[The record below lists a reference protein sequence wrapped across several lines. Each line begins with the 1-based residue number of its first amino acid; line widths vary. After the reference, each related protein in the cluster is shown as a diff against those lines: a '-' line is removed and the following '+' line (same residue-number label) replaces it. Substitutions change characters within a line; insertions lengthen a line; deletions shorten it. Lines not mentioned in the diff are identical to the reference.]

1 MANSE
6 LSKSRSK
13 VWDPIYDQPPQYHM
27 NAGQSIDIRPGVD
40 IYQLMLAIRML
51 KEQYEPAIAIITCK
65 HCGQWG
71 ARFCECRKCGA
82 PIE

>member
-1 MANSE
+1 MRGDVEITVTPKMDATAFEDIKKQLVE
-6 LSKSRSK
+6 LRDYYPATGEAITVASMIKLIK
-13 VWDPIYDQPPQYHM
+13 GVVEEGV
-27 NAGQSIDIRPGVD
+27 AVAVIR
-40 IYQLMLAIRML
+40 
-51 KEQYEPAIAIITCK
+51 CS